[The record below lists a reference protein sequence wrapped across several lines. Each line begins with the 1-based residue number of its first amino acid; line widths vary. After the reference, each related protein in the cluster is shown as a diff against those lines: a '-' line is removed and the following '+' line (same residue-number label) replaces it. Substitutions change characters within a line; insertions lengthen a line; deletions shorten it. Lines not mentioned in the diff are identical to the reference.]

1 MTNVL
6 ECIDTNS
13 DGRIDI
19 SGNVSITKT
28 CPCNIQRFL
37 KLYKMKNFS
46 RKYLLFFLFLLK
58 TLIVGTR

>member
-28 CPCNIQRFL
+28 WHAHAMYDDFFQQQKL
-37 KLYKMKNFS
+37 KMSLEKS
-46 RKYLLFFLFLLK
+46 
-58 TLIVGTR
+58 